1 VRAVATTLKP
11 LKPLIK
17 RKLINVY
24 RNQVNSWKIFKKFL
38 SFYFQSAYQVTMS
51 NMKEK
56 MMLFNKPKVDEKE
69 HMIQQR
75 KKASFNSKCAK
86 FEGTKE
92 PILIKKDS
100 STKLK
105 AKFFEN
111 GEEDKD
117 LVKEEEEKLR
127 KESFQKAKV
136 IFQENP
142 GKEDESEENGSL
154 ENGDDENED
163 ELDTT
168 ETDQA
173 RRKAEFEAKQK
184 LFSSQ

>member
-1 VRAVATTLKP
+1 MFRFLFEVLYFKP
-11 LKPLIK
+11 GIT
-17 RKLINVY
+17 
-24 RNQVNSWKIFKKFL
+24 KISL
-38 SFYFQSAYQVTMS
+38 NLEIIFQ
-51 NMKEK
+51 
-56 MMLFNKPKVDEKE
+56 
-69 HMIQQR
+69 
-75 KKASFNSKCAK
+75 
-86 FEGTKE
+86 
-92 PILIKKDS
+92 
-100 STKLK
+100 LK